1 VLILSRRKKKLWQ
14 KPGSFS
20 LYFSKLKKK
29 EIQRARIAKEKK
41 TLKTN
46 LVKNATKK
54 NVKILSQM
62 KKRKLKKK
70 ENAAIKLSIIP
81 P

>member
-1 VLILSRRKKKLWQ
+1 MLILSRRKKTLWQ
-14 KPGSFS
+14 KTGSFS

-62 KKRKLKKK
+62 KKKETKKRRKMPL
-70 ENAAIKLSIIP
+70 
-81 P
+81 

>member
-1 VLILSRRKKKLWQ
+1 LQKK
-14 KPGSFS
+14 
-20 LYFSKLKKK
+20 
-29 EIQRARIAKEKK
+29 KK

-62 KKRKLKKK
+62 KKRKLKKE

>member
-1 VLILSRRKKKLWQ
+1 MLILSRRKKNLWQ
-14 KPGSFS
+14 KTGSFS

-54 NVKILSQM
+54 KM
-62 KKRKLKKK
+62 
-70 ENAAIKLSIIP
+70 
-81 P
+81 

>member
-1 VLILSRRKKKLWQ
+1 LWQ
-14 KPGSFS
+14 KTGSFS

-29 EIQRARIAKEKK
+29 KFNEPELQKKKK

-62 KKRKLKKK
+62 KKKETKKRRKCRYKTIHYPP
-70 ENAAIKLSIIP
+70 IK
-81 P
+81 